1 MAVRTTARKST
12 TLTDHHY
19 ESYGFNHLLLKQKVA
34 SKSNVLLFCFICG
47 STVLF
52 CETTIQSYS
61 AVKREKAHGISC
73 NTFIEIPEGAD
84 INLAF
89 LPFKPMLMKVLP
101 CSFISGIKLNKAIPL
116 LKILQPKHV
125 LVPES
130 LSPHIRCWNPKFSV
144 RYFSEN
150 ETVAMPKLKNY
161 ADMDIATDLYSKLRK
176 ETKLIQKKD
185 IARLK
190 GELLIEHG
198 KCRLV
203 LGNKQVLSSQ
213 DRALLFLGRVELN
226 SLLMALQKM
235 GMKATAQHTQSTDG
249 SENMS
254 IVCISE
260 PNEALIVVTS
270 TRTMISVV
278 DETTASL
285 VSEAVR
291 STSALAVFSP
301 LPIAISS
308 LLDEETSSQSS
319 EFLDSKSLIQAE
331 PWYKTVTSL
340 QLWSIYSIDLVL
352 ISSPMGMLGLPF
364 LTRSKD
370 FRAKIYATE
379 GASTLGKLMME
390 DLISMHIE
398 LRQFYGPEESG
409 CPQWMTWEKL
419 ELLPK
424 ALKDIVLGS
433 EGTELGG
440 WMSIYSAADIKG
452 CMEKVQSLKYLE
464 EACYNGSLTIKACS
478 SGLEIGACNW
488 NILCPKG
495 RIVYLSGS
503 VFASTTA
510 SSFNYKALQGSDVL
524 LYSDFT
530 ACNDVDG
537 VKNDFPPATGSSYSR
552 LNKAIPLLK
561 ILQPKHVLVP
571 ESLSPHIRCWNPK
584 FSVRYFSEN
593 ETVAM
598 PKLKNYAD
606 MDIATD
612 LYSKLRKETKLIQ
625 KKDIARL
632 KGELLIEHGKCRL
645 VLGNKQVLSSQDRAL
660 LFLGRV
666 ELNSLLMA
674 LQKMGMKATAQHTQS
689 TDGSENMSI
698 VCISEPNEALIVVTS
713 TRTMISVVDE
723 TTHPWFLRLLSS
735 TSALAVF
742 SPLPIA
748 ISSLLDEE
756 TSSQSSEFLDSKS
769 LIQAEPW
776 YKTVTSLQLWSIY
789 SIDLVLISSPM
800 DICNGRSFHTRKLMM
815 EDLISMHIELR
826 QFYGPEESGCPQW
839 MTWEKLELLPKALK
853 DIVLGSEGTE
863 LGGWMSIYSAA
874 DIKGCMEKVQSLKY
888 LEEACYNGSL
898 TIKACSSGL
907 EIGAC
912 NWNIL
917 CPKGRIVYLSGS
929 VFAST
934 TASSFNYKALQGSD
948 VLLYSDFTACN
959 DVDGVKNDFP
969 PATGSSYSRVELN
982 SLLMA
987 LQKMGMKATAQHTQ
1001 STDGSENMS
1010 IVCISEPNE
1019 ALIVVTSTRTMISV
1033 VDETTASL
1041 VSEAVRSTSA
1051 LAVFSPLPI
1060 AISSLLD
1067 EETSSQSSEFL
1078 DSKSLIQAEP
1088 WYKTVTSL
1096 QLWSIYSIDL
1106 VLISSPMGM
1115 LGLPFLT
1122 CSKDFRAKIYATEG
1136 ASTLGKLMMEDLI
1149 SMHIELRQFYG
1160 PEESGCPQWMTWEKL
1175 ELLPKALKDIVLGS
1189 EGTELGGWMSI
1200 YSAADI
1206 KGCMEKVQ
1214 SLKYLEEACY
1224 NGSLTI
1230 KACSSGLE
1238 IAVKRE
1244 KAHGISCNTFIEIPE
1259 GADINLA
1266 FLPFKP
1272 MLMKVLPCSFISGIK
1287 LNKAIPLLK
1296 ILQPKHVLVPE
1307 SLSPHIRCWNPKFS
1321 VRYFSENETVAM
1333 PKLKNYADMDIAT
1346 DLYSKLRKETKLI
1359 QKKDIAR
1366 LKGELLI
1373 EHGKCRLVL
1382 GNKQVLSSQDRA
1394 LLFLGR
1400 VELNSLL
1407 MALQKMGMKATAQHT
1422 QSTDGSENMSIVCIS
1437 EPNEALIV
1445 VTSTRTMISVVDETT
1460 ASLVSEAVRS
1470 TSGFI

>member
-1 MAVRTTARKST
+1 MRNYFSAADIKGCMEKVQSLKYLEEACYNGSLTIKACSSGLEIGACNWNILCPKGRIVYLSGSVFASTTAS
-12 TLTDHHY
+12 
-19 ESYGFNHLLLKQKVA
+19 SFNYKALQG
-34 SKSNVLLFCFICG
+34 SDVLY
-47 STVLF
+47 
-52 CETTIQSYS
+52 IQTSPP
-61 AVKREKAHGISC
+61 A
-73 NTFIEIPEGAD
+73 
-84 INLAF
+84 
-89 LPFKPMLMKVLP
+89 MM
-101 CSFISGIKLNKAIPL
+101 LNKAIPL

-291 STSALAVFSP
+291 STS
-301 LPIAISS
+301 
-308 LLDEETSSQSS
+308 ETSSQSS

-537 VKNDFPPATGSSYSR
+537 VKNDFPPATGSSYSSDSGCWETTTESSLDSDDYSKEMEKISFICSCA
-552 LNKAIPLLK
+552 LNSINDGGSVLIPIGRPEVMLQLLE
-561 ILQPKHVLVP
+561 HV
-571 ESLSPHIRCWNPK
+571 SLSLESSN
-584 FSVRYFSEN
+584 
-593 ETVAM
+593 
-598 PKLKNYAD
+598 LK
-606 MDIATD
+606 
-612 LYSKLRKETKLIQ
+612 
-625 KKDIARL
+625 
-632 KGELLIEHGKCRL
+632 
-645 VLGNKQVLSSQDRAL
+645 
-660 LFLGRV
+660 
-666 ELNSLLMA
+666 
-674 LQKMGMKATAQHTQS
+674 
-689 TDGSENMSI
+689 
-698 VCISEPNEALIVVTS
+698 
-713 TRTMISVVDE
+713 
-723 TTHPWFLRLLSS
+723 
-735 TSALAVF
+735 
-742 SPLPIA
+742 
-748 ISSLLDEE
+748 
-756 TSSQSSEFLDSKS
+756 
-769 LIQAEPW
+769 
-776 YKTVTSLQLWSIY
+776 
-789 SIDLVLISSPM
+789 
-800 DICNGRSFHTRKLMM
+800 
-815 EDLISMHIELR
+815 
-826 QFYGPEESGCPQW
+826 
-839 MTWEKLELLPKALK
+839 
-853 DIVLGSEGTE
+853 
-863 LGGWMSIYSAA
+863 
-874 DIKGCMEKVQSLKY
+874 
-888 LEEACYNGSL
+888 
-898 TIKACSSGL
+898 
-907 EIGAC
+907 
-912 NWNIL
+912 
-917 CPKGRIVYLSGS
+917 
-929 VFAST
+929 
-934 TASSFNYKALQGSD
+934 
-948 VLLYSDFTACN
+948 
-959 DVDGVKNDFP
+959 
-969 PATGSSYSRVELN
+969 
-982 SLLMA
+982 
-987 LQKMGMKATAQHTQ
+987 
-1001 STDGSENMS
+1001 
-1010 IVCISEPNE
+1010 
-1019 ALIVVTSTRTMISV
+1019 
-1033 VDETTASL
+1033 
-1041 VSEAVRSTSA
+1041 
-1051 LAVFSPLPI
+1051 
-1060 AISSLLD
+1060 
-1067 EETSSQSSEFL
+1067 
-1078 DSKSLIQAEP
+1078 
-1088 WYKTVTSL
+1088 
-1096 QLWSIYSIDL
+1096 
-1106 VLISSPMGM
+1106 
-1115 LGLPFLT
+1115 
-1122 CSKDFRAKIYATEG
+1122 
-1136 ASTLGKLMMEDLI
+1136 
-1149 SMHIELRQFYG
+1149 
-1160 PEESGCPQWMTWEKL
+1160 
-1175 ELLPKALKDIVLGS
+1175 
-1189 EGTELGGWMSI
+1189 
-1200 YSAADI
+1200 
-1206 KGCMEKVQ
+1206 
-1214 SLKYLEEACY
+1214 
-1224 NGSLTI
+1224 
-1230 KACSSGLE
+1230 
-1238 IAVKRE
+1238 
-1244 KAHGISCNTFIEIPE
+1244 E

-1373 EHGKCRLVL
+1373 EHGKCR
-1382 GNKQVLSSQDRA
+1382 
-1394 LLFLGR
+1394 